1 MTEQYS
7 CRKICIEKPS
17 SRPQIFLFNTQVEK
31 KSHITPVLS
40 WAVHFLLISSFVRV
54 VLKIV
59 IFGVALPGR
68 KLTLT
73 QVQISKKNDEAEL

>member
-7 CRKICIEKPS
+7 RRKISIEKPS
-17 SRPQIFLFNTQVEK
+17 SRPQIFLFNAQVEI

-40 WAVHFLLISSFVRV
+40 WAAHFLLIPSFIRG

-59 IFGVALPGR
+59 IFEVALPGR
-68 KLTLT
+68 KLIFT
-73 QVQISKKNDEAEL
+73 